1 MSHSYVT
8 NLVHAFF
15 ATKERRPIIPDERQ
29 EKLWAYFTG
38 IGRNLG
44 FPVLAAAGT
53 GDHAHLLFALDQ
65 KIALSTA
72 IQKFKANS
80 SRWMSQHGDDFSWQ
94 EGFGAVSVSPSQ
106 APRVKLY
113 VRDQR
118 EHPKKRDSRG
128 EFLELLRRAG
138 IAINDSDVI

>member
-1 MSHSYVT
+1 MSHSYST
-8 NLVHAFF
+8 NLIHSFF
-15 ATKERRPIIPDERQ
+15 ATKGRRALIAEERQ

-44 FPVLAAAGT
+44 FPVLAAGGT
-53 GDHAHLLFALDQ
+53 SDHAHILFALDQ

-80 SRWMSQHGDDFSWQ
+80 SRWMGEDFSWQ

-113 VRDQR
+113 IRSQP
-118 EHPKKRDSRG
+118 EHHKKRDSRA

-138 IAINDSDVI
+138 VPVDESQFG